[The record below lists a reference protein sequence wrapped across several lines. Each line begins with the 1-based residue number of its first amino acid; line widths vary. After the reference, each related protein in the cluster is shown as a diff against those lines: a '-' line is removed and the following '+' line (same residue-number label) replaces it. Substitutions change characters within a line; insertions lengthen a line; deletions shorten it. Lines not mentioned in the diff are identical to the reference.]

1 MIVVNKPKCF
11 GKLYTQ
17 KAKEEVIQSSPP
29 KKKKKKT
36 EEREGIEILNY

>member
-29 KKKKKKT
+29 KKKKKKKKKS
-36 EEREGIEILNY
+36 GGNGILN